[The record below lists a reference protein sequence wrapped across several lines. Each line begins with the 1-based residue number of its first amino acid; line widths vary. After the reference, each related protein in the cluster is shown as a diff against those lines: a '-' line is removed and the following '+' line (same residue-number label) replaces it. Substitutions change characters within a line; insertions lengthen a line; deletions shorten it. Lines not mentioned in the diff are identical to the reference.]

1 MLLHLS
7 PYWQEEKAL
16 DALVHHI
23 GSFRREPL
31 RQGYDPTTTVLL
43 LLAHPLLLVRVLDRK
58 ALLADFPVVARL

>member
-1 MLLHLS
+1 LS

-31 RQGYDPTTTVLL
+31 RQGSDPTPTNVILIV
-43 LLAHPLLLVRVLDRK
+43 AHPLLLVRVLDRK